1 MNQPQ
6 KGNLLIA
13 EPFLLDN
20 YFSRSVVLLCEHQT
34 EMGSVGFIINRILS
48 EKLENFFP
56 ELENIQ
62 SIPVFFGGP
71 VHSDRLH
78 FIHSL
83 GEQIKD
89 GVEILDGVF
98 WGGDFKLVK
107 KLLLK
112 NEIDLSKIKFFLG
125 YSGWDKT
132 QLDKELTEDAWII
145 SESENEIIFSENDNE
160 IWRQSLKKLG
170 GDYAVMSNYPIHPSL
185 N

>member
-34 EMGSVGFIINRILS
+34 EMGSVGFIVNRILS
-48 EKLENFFP
+48 EKLEDFFP
-56 ELENIQ
+56 ELEN
-62 SIPVFFGGP
+62 SKPVPVFFGGP
-71 VHSDRLH
+71 VHSDRLN

-83 GEQIKD
+83 GDQIKD

-112 NEIDLSKIKFFLG
+112 NELDLSKIKFFLG
-125 YSGWDKT
+125 YSSWDKE
-132 QLDKELTEDAWII
+132 QLSKELQDNSWII
-145 SESENEIIFSENDNE
+145 STSKNELIFSENETE
-160 IWRQSLKKLG
+160 IWKQSLVNLG